1 MAVSYIEIDTEQ
13 LKRDTQELIE
23 NRNSAETAL
32 KEMIQEIEELNAM
45 WSGKANRAFRV
56 QFNNDVTLMYE
67 LLNKMDKLA
76 DCMEYAEREYV
87 KCENEVRTMVD
98 SIRI

>member
-23 NRNSAETAL
+23 NRNHAEAAL
-32 KEMIQEIEELNAM
+32 KEMIQEIEELNTM

-56 QFNNDVTLMYE
+56 QFTNDVTQMNE
-67 LLNKMDKLA
+67 LLDKMDKLA

-87 KCENEVRTMVD
+87 KCENEVRSMVD